1 VAGIIMR
8 EAHYP
13 GRAPVDAYGNMGFRF
28 AGMSHR
34 GSILCL
40 PSGIHGWAAHDAT
53 NLVMADFAKA
63 IEEQAA
69 IEVMLIGSGL
79 EPYPLPRELRAA
91 LRAAGLNAEIMT
103 TGAAVSTFNILVEEG
118 RQVAA
123 ALIAV

>member
-1 VAGIIMR
+1 MTGIIMR

-13 GRAPVDAYGNMGFRF
+13 GRAPIDAYGNMGFRF

-40 PSGIHGWAAHDAT
+40 PSGIHGWAAGDASK
-53 NLVMADFAKA
+53 LVVADFAKA
-63 IEEQAA
+63 IDEQTG
-69 IEVMLIGSGL
+69 IEVMLIGTGI

-91 LRAAGLNAEIMT
+91 LKVAGLNAEIMT
-103 TGAAVSTFNILVEEG
+103 TSAAVSTFNILVEEG

>member
-1 VAGIIMR
+1 MR

-13 GRAPVDAYGNMGFRF
+13 GQASIDSYGNMGFRF

-40 PSGIHGWAAHDAT
+40 PSGIHGWPVSEAT
-53 NLVMADFAKA
+53 GLSVADFAKA
-63 IEEQAA
+63 IAE
-69 IEVMLIGSGL
+69 ISSIDVILVGTGL

-91 LRAAGLNAEIMT
+91 LREAGLKAEIMT
-103 TGAAVSTFNILVEEG
+103 TSAAVSTFNILVEEG
-118 RQVAA
+118 RNVAA